1 MRRDALA
8 GHHKICGAGLDL
20 FSDDDLF
27 LLHSATLDILQNTG
41 IKVISEEA
49 QDIYIGLGARFDS
62 KKQIIYITPKMVEDA
77 LHAAPNAVLLCGRN
91 PKNDVFL
98 YGKKVTFT
106 NFGEGIK
113 VVDPKTRIAK
123 ESTKKD
129 VADATRICD
138 AMENIAVY
146 ERALG
151 ADEVPPKVQSIHNAE
166 AIFHNTTKHAFIG
179 AGCGR
184 NIKAIIKMAAAI
196 QGGYENLRKRPIYSP
211 LCCPNSPLSLNPDT
225 TEVIIE
231 AAMAGIPMNVLSMAL
246 SGGTGPVTLAGTLVV
261 HNAEVLAGLVLAQAV
276 NPGNPFIYGSSTTMM
291 DLRLTTAGV
300 GAPELGM
307 ISAAVAKMAQFY
319 HLPSWVAGG

>member
-1 MRRDALA
+1 MNRELFA
-8 GHHKICGAGLDL
+8 GHHKNLGIGMQL
-20 FSDDDLF
+20 FSDDDLY
-27 LLHSATLDILQNTG
+27 LLHGATLDILQNTG
-41 IKVISEEA
+41 IKVIAKDA
-49 QDIYIGLGARFDS
+49 QEVYIGLGARFDP
-62 KKQIIYITPKMVEDA
+62 KKQIVYITPNMVEDA
-77 LHAAPNAVLLCGRN
+77 LRAAPSAVLLCGRD

-113 VVDPKTRIAK
+113 VVDPKTRIPK

-129 VADATRICD
+129 VADATRLCD

-151 ADEVPPKVQSIHNAE
+151 ADEVPPQVQSVHNAE
-166 AIFHNTTKHAFIG
+166 AIFHHTTKHAFVG

-196 QGGYENLRKRPIYSP
+196 QGGADNLRKRPIYSP

-231 AAMAGIPMNVLSMAL
+231 AARAGIPMNVLSMAL

-261 HNAEVLAGLVLAQAV
+261 HNAEVLAGLVLAQAI